1 MIKDTIAA
9 ISTALG
15 QSAINIV
22 RMSGDEAISI
32 ANSVFKGKD
41 LNKAKSHTVHYGHI
55 IDEETILDEVLI
67 SLFRAPKTFTTEDI
81 IEINCHGGTY
91 VARKI
96 LSLLLS
102 KGARIANKGEFTERA
117 FLNGRI
123 DLTQAESVMDIIEA
137 QSEMSLALA
146 NKGLDGAIYELVV
159 SLRDQLLNLIAHIEV
174 NIDYPEYD
182 DVSTLTT
189 ELIQPEVE
197 NLVGNINDILE
208 KSEYGK
214 IIKEGLKTAIIGRPN
229 VGKSS
234 LLNALLKEE
243 KAIVTEI
250 QGTTRDTIEGSIN
263 IGGIILNLIDTAG
276 IRESDDIVERIGIDK
291 AKAVIEEAELILF
304 VLDQSEP
311 LTEDDEKLLELTKHK
326 QRIIIIN
333 KTDLSNKLQGTFDN
347 SVEISA
353 RNKVGIQNL
362 EHLIQEMFL
371 KGEVNLSDETYLSNA
386 RQIAKLKEAK
396 ASLKDS
402 LIAVEEQLPID
413 MVEIDLKNAWS
424 LLGDIIGANSSTTLL
439 DELFSK
445 FCLGK

>member
-197 NLVGNINDILE
+197 TLVENINEILE

>member
-197 NLVGNINDILE
+197 NLVGNINEILE

>member
-182 DVSTLTT
+182 DVLTLTT

-197 NLVGNINDILE
+197 NLVGNINEILE